1 MLAVNIEED
10 RQTVAAWVARNRLSV
25 PVLLDPDGAVT
36 RGWQVSGTPT
46 VFVLG
51 RGGRLLGKAVGTRP
65 WSSPVG
71 RSLLEALLAS

>member
-1 MLAVNIEED
+1 MLAVDIEED

-25 PVLLDPDGAVT
+25 PVVLDPDGAVT

-51 RGGRLLGKAVGTRP
+51 RDGRLLGKAVGTRP
-65 WSSPVG
+65 WTSPAG
-71 RSLLEALLAS
+71 RGLLEALLAS